1 LKKLEVELLPIQN
14 GLYQSMQKAMLKKAA
29 AKSREEADKLRKEFE
44 AGLFP
49 NPIPDGMVDFLRQ
62 NSPLAE
68 VNLTTTYE
76 GYLYLTQVVI

>member
-1 LKKLEVELLPIQN
+1 MQN
-14 GLYQSMQKAMLKKAA
+14 AMLKKVA
-29 AKSREEADKLRKEFE
+29 AKSGKEADKLRKEFK
-44 AGLFP
+44 AGLEP
-49 NPIPDGMVDFLRQ
+49 HPIPDGMVDFLRQ